1 MADNAESSLEEC
13 SLKHY
18 IYEIDVFYKILCK
31 IQENI
36 VKESPPSRKKRKEKK
51 KQITFTLIFWKNTQE
66 KMASL
71 IIRNFC
77 SIENVNEVF

>member
-36 VKESPPSRKKRKEKK
+36 VKESPLPKKKKRKKEANNIYTDILEKH
-51 KQITFTLIFWKNTQE
+51 TRKNGF
-66 KMASL
+66 AL
-71 IIRNFC
+71 Y
-77 SIENVNEVF
+77 